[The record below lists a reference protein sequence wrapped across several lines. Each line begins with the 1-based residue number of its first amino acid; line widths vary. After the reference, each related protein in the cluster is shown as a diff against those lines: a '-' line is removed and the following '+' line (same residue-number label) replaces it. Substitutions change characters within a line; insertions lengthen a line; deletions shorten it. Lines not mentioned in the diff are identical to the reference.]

1 MLMSMHEPR
10 SAMNTPWPADDDES
24 AQHSSDR
31 PSDAAAT
38 SPEQLRIARTNIA
51 AARAVLPLAPEMA
64 WAVPQLLKRIRLF
77 SPGALSTNG
86 VLRTLIRMPELD
98 AQFLAAFTDS
108 GFLSCDEVAE
118 GARWKYDLDEMI
130 ARMRGGATA
139 QVLEHCRALL
149 TQQREKQSVDWE
161 AAVGELRI
169 LNSWFP
175 ELRTLERLT
184 QLYTRLAGMH
194 EQSVHVAQ
202 CCMDRR
208 AGLADSSAPARGRDA
223 ASQAAGLRILV
234 VDDNRDA
241 AVSLSTLLELI
252 GHAADVA
259 HNGLEAVRK
268 ASRERFDAILL
279 DLGMPVMDGFEAAA
293 LLRQLR
299 PAPALIACSAW
310 DDDATRRRT
319 TDLGFRAHLRKPV
332 PFELLRAALGAVQPA
347 ASDPPASA

>member
-1 MLMSMHEPR
+1 M
-10 SAMNTPWPADDDES
+10 
-24 AQHSSDR
+24 
-31 PSDAAAT
+31 
-38 SPEQLRIARTNIA
+38 
-51 AARAVLPLAPEMA
+51 
-64 WAVPQLLKRIRLF
+64 
-77 SPGALSTNG
+77 
-86 VLRTLIRMPELD
+86 
-98 AQFLAAFTDS
+98 
-108 GFLSCDEVAE
+108 
-118 GARWKYDLDEMI
+118 
-130 ARMRGGATA
+130 
-139 QVLEHCRALL
+139 
-149 TQQREKQSVDWE
+149 
-161 AAVGELRI
+161 

-184 QLYTRLAGMH
+184 QLYARLADLH
-194 EQSVHVAQ
+194 EQGIHVAQ

-208 AGLADSSAPARGRDA
+208 AGLADSSAPARGRDGA
-223 ASQAAGLRILV
+223 TQAAGLRILV

-293 LLRQLR
+293 LLRQLQ

-310 DDDATRRRT
+310 DDEATRRRT
-319 TDLGFRAHLRKPV
+319 ADLGFRAHLRKPI
-332 PFELLRAALGAVQPA
+332 PFELLRAALGGVQPA